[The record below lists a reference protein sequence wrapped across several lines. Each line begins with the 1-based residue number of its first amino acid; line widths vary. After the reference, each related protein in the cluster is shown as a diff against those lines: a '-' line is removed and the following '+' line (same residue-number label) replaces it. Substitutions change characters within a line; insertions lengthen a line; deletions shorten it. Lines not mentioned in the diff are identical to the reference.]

1 MKRSKWMFIT
11 KRYSHLLVI
20 LAFFDFGC
28 AHTHQISQQSPVN
41 FGSKKVRIVL
51 MNSSERIA
59 AHHVQV
65 ASDSVSY
72 INTKTK
78 MKRSVATTEVDKIIT
93 VNHGKGAAEGLGV
106 GLLTG
111 LAMVGVSA
119 ALIAGAEWDGD
130 GPHPLTFVVLAA
142 LAGAGFTGVSTI
154 IGAAAGSRDIYVFDE
169 KEDEKTQ

>member
-59 AHHVQV
+59 AHHDQV

-78 MKRSVATTEVDKIIT
+78 M
-93 VNHGKGAAEGLGV
+93 AAD
-106 GLLTG
+106 TI
-111 LAMVGVSA
+111 AWCRSA
-119 ALIAGAEWDGD
+119 A
-130 GPHPLTFVVLAA
+130 V
-142 LAGAGFTGVSTI
+142 
-154 IGAAAGSRDIYVFDE
+154 
-169 KEDEKTQ
+169 KTARFSCT